1 MPSFKA
7 SIVVL
12 FAASHLAAASPVS
25 SNSNEVNNAFSG
37 SGGNASGGNVYSS
50 ESNNKSGLLAG
61 IVGKSGLRGLG
72 VNFLSS
78 ALYIRLTHLPV
89 RYINTRSSI

>member
-37 SGGNASGGNVYSS
+37 SGGDASGGNVYSS
-50 ESNNKSGLLAG
+50 ESNNRSGLLGG
-61 IVGKSGLRGLG
+61 IITKGGLRSLG
-72 VNFLSS
+72 VNVLSS
-78 ALYIRLTHLPV
+78 ALSILLIPA
-89 RYINTRSSI
+89 SSLY